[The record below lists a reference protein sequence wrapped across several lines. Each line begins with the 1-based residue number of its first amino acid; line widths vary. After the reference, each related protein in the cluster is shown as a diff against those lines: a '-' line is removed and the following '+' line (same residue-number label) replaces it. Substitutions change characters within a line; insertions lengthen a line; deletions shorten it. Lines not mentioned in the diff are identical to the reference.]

1 MATSSPRAP
10 GVDWSDAHG
19 RLARAGEAIA
29 RLLEPDA
36 DTARR
41 LMDERAKQLARPLA
55 RAVSRGESL
64 DLACFSAGGE
74 ELAIETRYVIK
85 VASLPAIEPIPWL
98 SSVFLGVLNHQGSV
112 LPVVDVHAL
121 LSGAASSERHEQML
135 VLGDGQPEFV
145 IVITSAEEVIRI
157 DVEEI
162 AAPDAIE
169 QASFVRGILAG
180 RRLVLRGDAL
190 MRDPRLF
197 SAGDSH
203 ATDDK

>member
-1 MATSSPRAP
+1 
-10 GVDWSDAHG
+10 
-19 RLARAGEAIA
+19 
-29 RLLEPDA
+29 LLEPDA

-85 VASLPAIEPIPWL
+85 VASLPAIEPIRWL

-135 VLGDGQPEFV
+135 VLGDGQPEFA

-157 DVEEI
+157 DAEEI